1 MLTRRNSEPRGMAAV
16 GIISAP
22 AILSRPPAPR
32 GEPVPCPRG
41 GALSEHQPSKG
52 NVMEVRQPVHSEHA
66 RTLDT
71 AGLRRHFL
79 IEKIFIPGQIT
90 LTYSQIDRI
99 IVGGI
104 CPINGELVFAPEL

>member
-1 MLTRRNSEPRGMAAV
+1 
-16 GIISAP
+16 
-22 AILSRPPAPR
+22 
-32 GEPVPCPRG
+32 
-41 GALSEHQPSKG
+41 
-52 NVMEVRQPVHSEHA
+52 MEIRQPVHSEHA

-79 IEKIFIPGQIT
+79 VEQIFVPGAIT

-104 CPINGELVFAPEL
+104 APAGVPLRLRRRARQAHRHGLLPASGANSA

>member
-1 MLTRRNSEPRGMAAV
+1 MD
-16 GIISAP
+16 I
-22 AILSRPPAPR
+22 
-32 GEPVPCPRG
+32 
-41 GALSEHQPSKG
+41 
-52 NVMEVRQPVHSEHA
+52 RQPVHSDHA

-79 IEKIFIPGQIT
+79 VEDLFKADEAT

-104 CPINGELVFAPEL
+104 MPVNQAVRFAP